1 MHKKEILEELV
12 KCSQILYKE
21 GDMVN
26 FKKLVITAQEVA
38 EEMPDLNQEIRP
50 AVQTSENIVSDGDL
64 NSIFNDVSNS
74 EDLSKLTP
82 QIQELKDR
90 EMADEVPATISVT
103 YSNVEVGNLAKA
115 KVAFTKLRDYLR
127 ENLNSSN
134 IAVEFPNIKK
144 DKPQL

>member
-1 MHKKEILEELV
+1 
-12 KCSQILYKE
+12 
-21 GDMVN
+21 
-26 FKKLVITAQEVA
+26 
-38 EEMPDLNQEIRP
+38 
-50 AVQTSENIVSDGDL
+50 
-64 NSIFNDVSNS
+64 
-74 EDLSKLTP
+74 
-82 QIQELKDR
+82 
-90 EMADEVPATISVT
+90 MADEVPATISVT